1 MTFPTNPSV
10 GENYTLGGK
19 IFRWTGTYW
28 SRLSSAVEV
37 TNVIQNNA
45 VASVNIQDGTIELI
59 DLSSNVAASFPSNN
73 YINIRLATK
82 ANVSDLTSANV
93 TELTNLYFTNTRAI
107 AAFTSGSGINIAA
120 NGLVTGASQYGD
132 QNAYANTIL
141 LDYSTNS
148 FVNSRLLIKANVADL
163 TSANITELTNLYYTN
178 ARVYANV
185 LELGYATNSYVNARL
200 DTKANVADLTTAN
213 IGELT
218 NLYYTNAR
226 VYANVLELG
235 YATNLYVN
243 ARDLTKANTSD
254 LTTSNVVELSNL
266 YFTNSR
272 VYSNVLELGYATNLY
287 VNARDLT
294 KANVSDL
301 TTANVSELT
310 NLYFT
315 NARVLS
321 YLQDVQ
327 GNLLPDS
334 DLVYSLGSP
343 SRRWKD
349 LYISGNTVYLG
360 NALIEASDTSVTLP
374 PGSAITGQTTD
385 NVAEGNVN
393 VYFTNLR
400 ARAALS
406 PGTGV
411 IYNNNTGVVSI
422 SQNVDVTSNVTF
434 QNLLVT
440 GNLTVTGNTVT
451 LSAVSL
457 SIEDNMI
464 YLNSNSEVT
473 NPDLGFAGNY
483 NDGSY
488 RHTGLF
494 RDATDGEWKFFDN
507 YQPEPDASPYINTAN
522 TSFRLANVQV
532 TNLTGNVTGRI
543 TSLDNH
549 STSNLT
555 EGTNLYYTNA
565 RVSANVATLGYAPNA
580 YVNARDL
587 TKANVSDLT
596 TSNIAEL
603 TNLYYTNAR
612 VSANVATLGYAPN
625 TYLNTRLLTKAN
637 VSDLTTA
644 NVLEL
649 TNLYFTNTRSISA
662 LTAGTG
668 IVIAANGMII
678 GNSTS
683 TQEIKRLSFG
693 YNSIFGG

>member
-19 IFRWTGTYW
+19 IFRWTGTFW

-59 DLSSNVAASFPSNN
+59 DLSSNVTASFPSNN
-73 YINIRLATK
+73 YINTRLATK
-82 ANVSDLTSANV
+82 ANVSDLTTANV
-93 TELTNLYFTNTRAI
+93 TELTNLYFTNSRAI

-148 FVNSRLLIKANVADL
+148 FVNSRLLVKANVADL
-163 TSANITELTNLYYTN
+163 TTANITELTNLYYTN

-185 LELGYATNSYVNARL
+185 LELGYATNAYVNLRL
-200 DTKANVADLTTAN
+200 QTKANVADLTTAN
-213 IGELT
+213 VSELT

-226 VYANVLELG
+226 VYSNVLELG
-235 YATNLYVN
+235 YATNAYVN
-243 ARDLTKANTSD
+243 ARDLTKANISD
-254 LTTSNVVELSNL
+254 LTTANVAELSNL
-266 YFTNSR
+266 YYTNAR

-301 TTANVSELT
+301 TTANVLELT

-327 GNLLPDS
+327 GNILPDS
-334 DLVYSLGSP
+334 DLIYSLGSP

-422 SQNVDVTSNVTF
+422 SQNVDITSNVTF

-549 STSNLT
+549 TTSNLT

-596 TSNIAEL
+596 TSNVAEL

-693 YNSIFGG
+693 YNFIFGG

>member
-1 MTFPTNPSV
+1 MTFPANPSV

-59 DLSSNVAASFPSNN
+59 DLSSNVTASFPSNN
-73 YINIRLATK
+73 YINTRLATK
-82 ANVSDLTSANV
+82 ANVSDLTSANI

-148 FVNSRLLIKANVADL
+148 LVNSRLLVKANVADL

-178 ARVYANV
+178 ARVYSNV
-185 LELGYATNSYVNARL
+185 LELGYATNAYVNLRL
-200 DTKANVADLTTAN
+200 QTKANVADLTTSN
-213 IGELT
+213 ISEHS

-235 YATNLYVN
+235 YATNAYVN
-243 ARDLTKANTSD
+243 ARDLTKANVSD
-254 LTTSNVVELSNL
+254 LTTANVAELSNL
-266 YFTNSR
+266 YYTNAR

-301 TTANVSELT
+301 TTANVLELT

-327 GNLLPDS
+327 GNILPDS
-334 DLVYSLGSP
+334 DLIYSLGSP

-422 SQNVDVTSNVTF
+422 SQNVDITSNVTF

-549 STSNLT
+549 TTSNLT

-596 TSNIAEL
+596 TSNVAEL

-693 YNSIFGG
+693 YNFIFGG